1 MRFGLDLRH
10 WVNDGLMA
18 LFFFVIGMEV
28 SREFTLGELRDRR
41 MVAVPL
47 LAAVGG
53 LVVPALLYLAFNAGG
68 PGAVGWGIPIATD
81 TAFVLGVMMLAGPRC
96 PAPLRVFLLT
106 LAVVDDVGA
115 IGVIAFVYTD
125 DLDVGALLLAIALFV
140 ALLVLRR
147 WGVLRAPVYTVLA
160 LATWVC
166 TVQSGLHP
174 TVVGLA
180 LGVVVQAYYPRE
192 EHLLQAR
199 ELVNEFSREPTAERG
214 LAAKREMKAA
224 VAPNERLQLLLHP
237 WTSYLVVPVFALA
250 NAGIPLD
257 GETLSRAVTS
267 PVTIGVVV
275 ALVVGKLVGVCAGS
289 WVGLRSG
296 LGLLP
301 GNLVWGQLVGGA
313 ALAGIGFTVSLFI
326 TELAFT
332 SETLRVEAK
341 VGILA
346 GSLLAAVLG
355 RSVFWLVWDRGA
367 VCAPPS
373 RPHESDE
380 DVPEYLAEPVSDRD
394 HVRGNP
400 DAPVTVVEYGDYE
413 CPYCGQLHPVVER
426 LLERFGDD
434 VRFVFRHY
442 PLDSVHPHAR
452 GAALAAEAAAD
463 QGRFWQMHARLFT
476 HQLQLTADDLAR
488 HAEHVGLSPDAP
500 RNARAHASRIRADEA
515 SGEAGGVRGTP
526 TFFVNGHR
534 YQGRLDYDS
543 LAEAVEAARA
553 G

>member
-1 MRFGLDLRH
+1 
-10 WVNDGLMA
+10 MA

-53 LVVPALLYLAFNAGG
+53 LVVPALIYLAFNAGG
-68 PGAVGWGIPIATD
+68 PGGAGWGIPIATD
-81 TAFVLGVMMLAGPRC
+81 TAFVLGMMVLAGPRC
-96 PAPLRVFLLT
+96 PVPLRVFLLT

-115 IGVIAFVYTD
+115 IGVIAIAYTREI
-125 DLDVGALLLAIALFV
+125 DVVALGLAVALFV
-140 ALLVLRR
+140 LVLVLRR
-147 WGVLRAPVYTVLA
+147 VGVLRAPVYTA
-160 LATWVC
+160 LAIAIWVA
-166 TVQSGLHP
+166 TVKSGLHP

-180 LGVVVQAYYPRE
+180 LGVMVQVYNPRS
-192 EHLLQAR
+192 EHVLEAR
-199 ELVNEFSREPTAERG
+199 ELVHEFSREPTAERG
-214 LAAKREMKAA
+214 YAVKRGLQAA

-237 WTSYLVVPVFALA
+237 WTSYLVVPLFALA

-257 GETLSRAVTS
+257 PDTLARAATS
-267 PVTIGVVV
+267 PVTIGIVV
-275 ALVVGKLVGVCAGS
+275 ALVVGKLVGVTAGS

-326 TELAFT
+326 TELAFS
-332 SETLRVEAK
+332 SEALRVEAK

-355 RSVFWLVWDRGA
+355 RSVFWLAWDRGA
-367 VCAPPS
+367 VCAPPR
-373 RPHESDE
+373 RPHETDE
-380 DVPEYLAEPVSDRD
+380 VLPELLAEPVSDRD

-413 CPYCGQLHPVVER
+413 CPYCGRVYPVVER
-426 LLERFGDD
+426 LLEQYPGE

-442 PLDSVHPHAR
+442 PLDSVHPRAR
-452 GAALAAEAAAD
+452 DAALAAEAA
-463 QGRFWQMHARLFT
+463 GEHGGFWAMHDRLFA
-476 HQLQLTADDLAR
+476 HQLRLGPEDLAW
-488 HAEHVGLSPDAP
+488 HAEQIGLSASV
-500 RNARAHASRIRADEA
+500 AHERRTRTHVSRVRADEA
-515 SGEAGGVRGTP
+515 SGEASGVRGTP
-526 TFFVNGHR
+526 TFFVNDRRHR
-534 YQGRLDYDS
+534 GRLDFES
-543 LAEAVEAARA
+543 LAAAVESSRD